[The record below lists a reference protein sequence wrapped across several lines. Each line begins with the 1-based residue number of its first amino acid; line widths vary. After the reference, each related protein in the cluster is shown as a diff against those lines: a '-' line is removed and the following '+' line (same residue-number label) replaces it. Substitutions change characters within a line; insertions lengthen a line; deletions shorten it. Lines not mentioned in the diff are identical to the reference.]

1 MESGVESI
9 KSFIKLFEEKENCE
23 LFYFTNNC
31 ITPLLTLLKFKF

>member
-23 LFYFTNNC
+23 LFYFTKLYYSIIN
-31 ITPLLTLLKFKF
+31 IVKI